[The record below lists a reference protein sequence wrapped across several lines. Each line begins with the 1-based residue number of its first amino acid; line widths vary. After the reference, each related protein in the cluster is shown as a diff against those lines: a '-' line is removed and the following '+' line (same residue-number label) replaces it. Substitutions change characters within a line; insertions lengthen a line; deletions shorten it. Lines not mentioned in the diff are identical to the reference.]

1 VTLVEL
7 LFFFIIV
14 AWLPGAVIFRLP
26 VADRDRRAALDAEER
41 LFWAVIVSCAL
52 STSIVLVLALAHR
65 YTLERLVAADVAIA
79 VIAAAAARFKLTFG
93 PRASRPRLWS
103 LLPLALIVFCVWRF
117 FPPSEY
123 IMGGKDPGVYMNEGI
138 QIAQRGTLVFNDPV
152 VATLPSF
159 ARPLFFPPSVQPSVY
174 SLRFMGFY
182 VRNPDT
188 GAVVGQFPHFFPA
201 SIAIGYGLDGL
212 TGARRVVGFWAILG
226 VLALYFVAARL
237 IGRLAAAAAA
247 ALLALH
253 VIDVWFGR
261 YPNSELVMQALLFAA
276 LLATARSHVDDDR
289 FFAPVA
295 GALLGLLLFVRF
307 DAVLGIAAVVAAL
320 ALGLVAGGRLRMGFF
335 VGLGLTVGLAI
346 AYMSSL
352 MRAYVDLPIIFVSNL
367 LWWHYLLLILG
378 GVIAV
383 AAIAAGARFESL
395 SSAVRRGVPMLISFA
410 VVGAAI
416 YAMYFREPADRLL
429 AERDAYALRIFA
441 SFYLTVPGLLAA
453 LLGFVL
459 LARRAFWSAPEL
471 FLTIA
476 TFSFFFFYKIRIVSD
491 HFWMTRRF
499 LPVVLPGAVLFIAAA
514 ASIGAQS
521 GAGLTRLL
529 RGTIG
534 AVFIALLAAQYSRAS
549 APILDHI
556 EYAGLISKLE
566 QLAGSIHDRDLLLV
580 EARNASD
587 THVLTLPLAYTYAR
601 NVLVLA
607 SPRPDKSLLA
617 PVLEWARTKYDRVL
631 FIGGGG
637 TDLLSPAWS
646 VRPIASDRF
655 QIPEYDAPKD
665 AYPRFVQHKEFDYGL
680 YEITPPN
687 PEDAAKPFD
696 LDIGVRDDLYVLRFH
711 AKEET
716 EGRTF
721 RWSRNPSYITV
732 TNLRANSREMVF
744 WMSDGGRPPA
754 AGRAE
759 VTVRLDND
767 VLGSVQVDTGF
778 KPYTFAIPA
787 DVAQRIAVQGG
798 TAELRLSTPTW
809 VPAQV
814 LGTSDPRDLGVM
826 VDRVTVK

>member
-7 LFFFIIV
+7 LYFIIIV
-14 AWLPGAVIFRLP
+14 WLPGAVIFRLP
-26 VADRDRRAALDAEER
+26 VADRDTRAALDAEER
-41 LFWAVIVSCAL
+41 LFWAVTVSCAL

-65 YTLERLVAADVAIA
+65 YTLERLIAADVIVAL
-79 VIAAAAARFKLTFG
+79 IAAAVARFRLTLG
-93 PRASRPRLWS
+93 SRAPRLRLWA
-103 LLPLALIVFCVWRF
+103 LLPLALVLFSMWRF

-152 VATLPSF
+152 VSSLPAF
-159 ARPLFFPPSVQPSVY
+159 ARPLFFPPSTQPSVY
-174 SLRFMGFY
+174 SVRFMGFY
-182 VRNPDT
+182 VRDPDA

-237 IGRLAAAAAA
+237 IGRPAAAAAA
-247 ALLALH
+247 ALLVLQ
-253 VIDVWFGR
+253 VIEVWFAR
-261 YPNSELVMQALLFAA
+261 YPNSEVVMQALLFAA
-276 LLATARSHVDDDR
+276 LLATARGHVDDDR

-295 GALLGLLLFVRF
+295 GILLGLLLFVRF

-320 ALGLVAGGRLRMGFF
+320 ALGLVAGGRLRVSFF
-335 VGLGLTVGLAI
+335 VGLILTAALAV

-367 LWWHYLLLILG
+367 LWWHYLLLTLG
-378 GVIAV
+378 
-383 AAIAAGARFESL
+383 AALAAAACFAGARFPVL
-395 SSAVRRGVPMLISFA
+395 SNAVRRGVPTLLS
-410 VVGAAI
+410 VVLVAAAI
-416 YAMYFREPADRLL
+416 YAMYLRAPVTGKL
-429 AERDAYALRIFA
+429 AERDAYAVRTFA

-459 LARRAFWSAPEL
+459 LARRAFWRAPEL
-471 FLTIA
+471 FLTVA

-499 LPVVLPGAVLFIAAA
+499 LPVILPGALLFIAAA
-514 ASIGAQS
+514 ASSGAQS
-521 GAGLTRLL
+521 GARLTRLL

-534 AVFIALLAAQYSRAS
+534 AVFIVLLAAQYSRAS
-549 APILDHI
+549 GPILDHI
-556 EYAGLISKLE
+556 EYAGLIGKLE

-607 SPRPDKSLLA
+607 SPRPDKALLT
-617 PVLEWARTKYDRVL
+617 PFLEWARTKYDRVL

-646 VRPIASDRF
+646 VRALASDRF
-655 QIPEYDAPKD
+655 QIPEYDAPQD
-665 AYPRFVQHKEFDYGL
+665 AYPRFVRHKEFDYGL
-680 YEITPPN
+680 YEITAPAA
-687 PEDAAKPFD
+687 EDANKPFD
-696 LDIGVRDDLYVLRFH
+696 LDVGVRDDLYVLRFH
-711 AKEET
+711 AKEQT

-721 RWSRNPSYITV
+721 RWSRNSSYITL
-732 TNLRANSREMVF
+732 TNLHAGNHEVVL
-744 WMSDGGRPPA
+744 WLSDGGRPPA

-759 VTVRLDND
+759 VTVRLDNE
-767 VLGSVQVDTGF
+767 VLGTVQVDTGF
-778 KPYTFAIPA
+778 KPYSLAIPA
-787 DVAQRIAVQGG
+787 DLAQTIAARGG
-798 TAELRLSTPTW
+798 SAELRLSTPTW

-814 LGTSDPRDLGVM
+814 LGTDDSRDLGVM
-826 VDRVTVK
+826 VDRVTIK